1 MPPPAPKLAVPPVQ
15 RIMTQTGT
23 RAPAV
28 APPVAPRPK
37 PEPPPT
43 GTLSAERVRTLHKEL
58 VEAKVRTHEA
68 GEVSLSSLTHKLQ
81 TTAKA
86 LSAKHSGK
94 QIDFA
99 VVIKD
104 GKAIVKPIVR

>member
-1 MPPPAPKLAVPPVQ
+1 M
-15 RIMTQTGT
+15 
-23 RAPAV
+23 
-28 APPVAPRPK
+28 
-37 PEPPPT
+37 
-43 GTLSAERVRTLHKEL
+43 LSAERVRALHHEL
-58 VEAKVRTHEA
+58 VEAKSKTHEA
-68 GEVSLSSLTHKLQ
+68 GEVSLSSLTRKLE

-86 LSAKHSGK
+86 LSVKHGGK

>member
-1 MPPPAPKLAVPPVQ
+1 V
-15 RIMTQTGT
+15 
-23 RAPAV
+23 RA
-28 APPVAPRPK
+28 
-37 PEPPPT
+37 
-43 GTLSAERVRTLHKEL
+43 LHHEL
-58 VEAKVRTHEA
+58 VEAKAKTHEA
-68 GEVSLSSLTHKLQ
+68 GEVSLISLTRKLE

-86 LSAKHSGK
+86 LGEKHSGK